1 MPLPARVWIVSCPAC
16 SIVIGEVQDG
26 RFLHDPDCSR
36 PLSIGAGVL
45 RCCQCSGRLTGRE
58 QPAVVV
64 DVEEETTTSTVL
76 RFVRRAEPLEDL
88 RQRL

>member
-1 MPLPARVWIVSCPAC
+1 MWTVSCPAC

-36 PLSIGAGVL
+36 PLSIGAGLL
-45 RCCQCSGRLTGRE
+45 RCCQCGGRLTGRE

-64 DVEEETTTSTVL
+64 EEETTTSTVV
-76 RFVRRAEPLEDL
+76 RFVRRAEPLEEL